1 MTSFSFHAQVAAEAI
16 EKVGRLFNASIDD
29 ILNELLQNA
38 RRAGAAKVLIDQ
50 IDDPRFGPA
59 IRIAD
64 DGAGLADPRSLF
76 SLGRSEWSK
85 ALSLSEDAAGM
96 GFFSL
101 ANRGAMI
108 IAGQKGT
115 GQAWAIAA
123 TPDAFHGKEPVTVD
137 VGPEGHQGL
146 TVIFPEKKG
155 EHFAT
160 AVRRAA
166 RFFPVPVIFN
176 GEQMPSSDFLDGAD
190 HIEEWQGIRIGV
202 FGRDLSRYHDDNVNF
217 HGVRLKVG
225 LPDLQQ
231 SWHRSYFARIDVVD
245 CAHLKLVLPARK
257 DVVRDAMYAALMR
270 EITRLY
276 FRMVAAGGA
285 HSLKFKDYHF
295 GRTLGIDLKEAVPL
309 LRPFTPS
316 CADTDRIVVLA
327 PEPVESEAF
336 IFEGEGPLEEQ
347 TFARAIARLDRTP
360 AHFEPHDAFTGYGW
374 YDALPCVQIRSY
386 RMEIDGTVEEK
397 EPFDLFGAN
406 ARPDRLEVVLDVS
419 GEGKTEWVLETDLI
433 VQGPD
438 HGALDEAEILVNK
451 QSAITPSHL
460 TTLLVDA
467 LYSPADDAEAG
478 SYEEQERW
486 FSDEAEDL
494 SIALLET
501 AHAADLNAIVRV
513 VEREL
518 VWRVPREGAFL
529 IRIDRRKISV
539 EGFFPP
545 GGAPASATA
554 PSHAAP

>member
-1 MTSFSFHAQVAAEAI
+1 MTSFSFHAHVAAEAI

-50 IDDPRFGPA
+50 VEDPRFGPA

-64 DGAGLADPRSLF
+64 DGAGLDDPRSLF

-108 IAGQKGT
+108 IASQKGT
-115 GQAWAIAA
+115 DQAWAIAA
-123 TPDAFHGKEPVTVD
+123 TPDAFHGKEPITVD
-137 VGPEGHQGL
+137 AGPNGHQGL

-155 EHFAT
+155 EHFAS

-176 GEQMPSSDFLDGAD
+176 GEEMPSNDFLESAD
-190 HIEEWQGIRIGV
+190 HIEEWRGIRIGV
-202 FGRDLSRYHDDNVNF
+202 FGRDVSRYHDDNANF
-217 HGVRLKVG
+217 HGVTLKIP
-225 LPDLQQ
+225 LPELQQ

-257 DVVRDAMYAALMR
+257 DVVRDAMFVALLE
-270 EITRLY
+270 EITRLF
-276 FRMVAAGGA
+276 FRMIAAGGA
-285 HSLKFKDYHF
+285 HSLRFKDYQL
-295 GRTLGIDLKEAVPL
+295 GRTLGIDLKEAAPL
-309 LRPFTPS
+309 LRPYSPS
-316 CADTDRIVVLA
+316 CADTDRSVVLA
-327 PEPVESEAF
+327 PASVERDAF
-336 IFEGEGPLEEQ
+336 VFEGEGSLEDQ
-347 TFARAIARLDRTP
+347 TFARAIAQLDSAP
-360 AHFEPHDAFTGYGW
+360 ALFDPHQAFAGYAW
-374 YDALPCVQIRSY
+374 YDALRCIQIRSY
-386 RMEIDGTVEEK
+386 RMEIDGATEENQ
-397 EPFDLFGAN
+397 PFDLFGAK

-419 GEGKTEWVLETDLI
+419 GAEKTEWVLETDLI
-433 VQGPD
+433 VQGVD
-438 HGALDEAEILVNK
+438 HGCLDEAEILVTK
-451 QSAITPSHL
+451 QSTITPSHL
-460 TTLLVDA
+460 ITFLVDA
-467 LYSPADDAEAG
+467 LYSPSDDAEAG
-478 SYEEQERW
+478 SYEEQEQW

-518 VWRVPREGAFL
+518 IWRVPREDAIL
-529 IRIDRRKISV
+529 IRIEHRKISV
-539 EGFFPP
+539 EGLSPP
-545 GGAPASATA
+545 VGVSSAPRATT
-554 PSHAAP
+554 

>member
-50 IDDPRFGPA
+50 IEDPRLGPA

-64 DGAGLADPRSLF
+64 DGAGLDDPRSLF
-76 SLGRSEWSK
+76 SLGKSEWSK
-85 ALSLSEDAAGM
+85 ALSQSEDAAGM

-101 ANRGAMI
+101 ANRGAKI
-108 IAGQKGT
+108 VAGQKGT
-115 GQAWAIAA
+115 DQTWAIAA

-137 VGPEGHQGL
+137 AGPEGHHGL

-155 EHFAT
+155 EHFAG

-166 RFFPVPVIFN
+166 RFFPIPVIFN
-176 GEQMPSSDFLDGAD
+176 GEEMPSSDFLDGAD
-190 HIEEWQGIRIGV
+190 HTEEWQGIRIGV
-202 FGRDLSRYHDDNVNF
+202 FGRDLSRYHDENVNF
-217 HGVRLKVG
+217 HGVTLKIP
-225 LPDLQQ
+225 LPELQQ

-257 DVVRDAMYAALMR
+257 DVVRDAMYAALMK

-276 FRMVAAGGA
+276 FRMVAVGGA

-316 CADTDRIVVLA
+316 CADTDRIVVLV
-327 PEPVESEAF
+327 PEPVEAGALV
-336 IFEGEGPLEEQ
+336 FEGEGPLEEQ
-347 TFARAIARLDRTP
+347 TFARAIARLDRP
-360 AHFEPHDAFTGYGW
+360 PQLFEPHSAFSGYSW
-374 YDALPCVQIRSY
+374 YDGLRWIQIRSY
-386 RMEIDGTVEEK
+386 KMEVGGAVEEK
-397 EPFDLFGAN
+397 EPFDLFAAN
-406 ARPDRLEVVLDVS
+406 GRPDRLELVLDVS
-419 GEGKTEWVLETDLI
+419 GAEKTEWVLDTDLI
-433 VQGPD
+433 VQGVD
-438 HGALDEAEILVNK
+438 YGSLDEAEILVTM
-451 QSAITPSHL
+451 QSSITPSNL
-460 TTLLVDA
+460 TTFLVDA

-478 SYEEQERW
+478 SYEDQKRW

-518 VWRVPREGAFL
+518 VWRVPREDAIL
-529 IRIDRRKISV
+529 IRIEHRKISV
-539 EGFFPP
+539 EGLSPP
-545 GGAPASATA
+545 VGGSPE
-554 PSHAAP
+554 PHAAT

>member
-64 DGAGLADPRSLF
+64 DGAGLDDPRSLF

-85 ALSLSEDAAGM
+85 ALSQSEDAAGM

-101 ANRGAMI
+101 ANRGAEI
-108 IAGQKGT
+108 VAGQKGT
-115 GQAWAIAA
+115 DQAWAIAA
-123 TPDAFHGKEPVTVD
+123 TPDAFHGKEPVTVG

-155 EHFAT
+155 EHFAS

-176 GEQMPSSDFLDGAD
+176 GEEMPSGDFLEGAD
-190 HIEEWQGIRIGV
+190 HIEEWRGIRIGI
-202 FGRDLSRYHDDNVNF
+202 FGRNLSRYHDDNANF
-217 HGVRLKVG
+217 HGVTLKIP
-225 LPDLQQ
+225 LPELQQ

-257 DVVRDAMYAALMR
+257 DVVRDVMFVALLE
-270 EITRLY
+270 EITRLF
-276 FRMVAAGGA
+276 FRMIAASGA
-285 HSLKFKDYHF
+285 HSLRFKDYHF

-316 CADTDRIVVLA
+316 CADADRIVVLE
-327 PEPVESEAF
+327 PEPVEAGALV
-336 IFEGEGPLEEQ
+336 FEGEGPLEEQ
-347 TFARAIARLDRTP
+347 TFARAIARLDRP
-360 AHFEPHDAFTGYGW
+360 PQLFEPHSAFAGYSW
-374 YDALPCVQIRSY
+374 YDGLRCIQIRSY
-386 RMEIDGTVEEK
+386 RMEVGGAVEEK

-419 GEGKTEWVLETDLI
+419 GAEKTEWVLETDLM
-433 VQGPD
+433 VQGVD
-438 HGALDEAEILVNK
+438 HGSLDEAEILVTK

-460 TTLLVDA
+460 TTFLVDA

-518 VWRVPREGAFL
+518 VWRVPREDAIL
-529 IRIDRRKISV
+529 IRIDHRKISV
-539 EGFFPP
+539 EGLSPP
-545 GGAPASATA
+545 VGASPALRAAT
-554 PSHAAP
+554 